1 MTHEEFFERY
11 TLDYSEMNEYEI
23 RILFTYVAE
32 KVGEE
37 ANINF
42 AAPQNGESKVPFNLY
57 VNLVIKENPIK
68 FFCLSSNPEYLN
80 TLYKYALDVEVF
92 EDTLKPKITV
102 RRDTALAKSGESVNA
117 DAKQEQGISG
127 MSKEEPKEINSNGGK
142 QSHRPYKSEWIPPRA
157 MLALSKVRYEA
168 AEHYEENNYK
178 LIPAKE
184 HVGRALTHI
193 FAYLAEDTSN
203 DHLAHALT
211 RLAFAVEML
220 EEEKENL

>member
-1 MTHEEFFERY
+1 MTHEDFFKRY
-11 TLDYSEMNEYEI
+11 ALDYSDMDENEM

-68 FFCLSSNPEYLN
+68 FFCMSSNPEYLN

-92 EDTLKPKITV
+92 EDTLNLKKPKIKADKA
-102 RRDTALAKSGESVNA
+102 DTEQEQEQE
-117 DAKQEQGISG
+117 QEQGISG
-127 MSKEEPKEINSNGGK
+127 MSKEEPKETNSNGGK

-157 MLALSKVRYEA
+157 MLAISKVRYEA

-178 LIPAKE
+178 LIPIKE

-193 FAYLAEDTSN
+193 FSYLAEDITN